1 MEEFLKMKPNIKV
14 TPIGKK
20 HQQSQAQ
27 PEQIQQLS
35 TPSMHPPSLGA
46 TQQQQQQP
54 VFSFQGSNLVAQPMN
69 PMSTIQNQDFLNS
82 IMQAFGI
89 QVIIH
94 HDIIKHS
101 TK

>member
-69 PMSTIQNQDFLNS
+69 PMGTIQNQDFLNS

-89 QVIIH
+89 QVKIH
-94 HDIIKHS
+94 HDIIKHT